1 MSGRTATITG
11 SIAAPVAAATV
22 GGLAWRNIGPFRGGR
37 VIAVAGDPQRPLVFY
52 FGSTGGGVWKT
63 TDGGLSWTN
72 CSDGFFKTASVGA
85 LAVAPSDPNVLYA
98 GMGETTIRG
107 NVAHGDGVYGSTD
120 GGKSWR
126 HLGLT
131 DTRAI
136 ARIRIDPRDPH
147 TVYVAALGHVWG
159 PNEERG
165 LYRSRDGGATW
176 RRILYRD
183 ERTGAIDLSIDPT
196 NPRILYAAFWEA
208 GRTPWQLT
216 SGGPGSGLFKSTDG
230 GDNWT
235 EISDAPGLPKGVKGK
250 IGVAVSP
257 ARPERVWAL
266 IEAEGGGFFRSDDG
280 GAHWTKLNEER
291 ELLQRAWYYAH
302 VIADPQ
308 NPEVVWVPNVN
319 NWRSIDGGKSF
330 TAYPTPHGDNHDI
343 WIDPQN
349 PQRLIQGNDGGAVVS
364 FDGGASWSSI
374 YNQPTAEF
382 YHVVADTQTPYR
394 VYGAQ
399 QDNSTLSL
407 PSRSDTG
414 GITWAETFPV
424 GGGESGYIAVRPD
437 APHIVFAG
445 SYGGLLTR
453 FDARTRQTRNI
464 AVWPENP
471 IGWPVSEQPYRFQW
485 TFPILL
491 SPHDPNE
498 LYVTS
503 QHVHRSTD
511 GGASWTILS
520 PDLTRNDQTKMGSSG
535 GPITQDN
542 TSVEYYG
549 TIFAFAESP
558 LARRTFWV
566 GSDDGL
572 IHLSRDGG
580 ESWVNV
586 TPPADLLPEWSL
598 ISIVEPSPHDADTCY
613 VAATRYK
620 SDDLNPYLLKTS
632 DGGASWTLITAGLPT
647 DEFTRVIRAD
657 PARPGILYAG
667 TEAGIWTSID
677 DGATWA
683 RLGAGLPVVPIH
695 DLAVCG
701 NDLVAATHGRGF
713 WILDDL
719 TPLHQVAEAGAGESA
734 RLFAPR
740 TTVRYL
746 TGGRLAAPD
755 PNVPRGF
762 GNVGGL
768 AVRTQA
774 ITKPDD
780 SRALGFLDAGQNPE
794 SGVTVLYYLARK
806 PQESL
811 TLRFRDATGAE
822 IKAFTATLGGAEGD
836 KAKQDDGHGAHG
848 VPPEPK
854 PKAAVGLNRF
864 VWNARYPDAAVVP
877 GAVFWAGGT
886 TGPLAAPGRYT
897 VELQVDGTMQSAEFD
912 FVRDPRTDATD
923 DDFAAQFALLRQIRD
938 KLSATH
944 EAVNMLRAIRK
955 QADDWVGRTAGTPQ
969 AERVKGAA
977 GPLREAL
984 NEIEEELIQTRSK
997 SHEDPLNF
1005 AIKLNNKLAALT
1017 GVVASADAAPTQGAR
1032 QVFDDVA
1039 GRIDAQ
1045 LEGLEAVLVMQL
1057 GAFNAAVQEVHLPA
1071 IVPPEKRW

>member
-22 GGLAWRNIGPFRGGR
+22 GGLAWRDIGPFRGGR
-37 VIAVAGDPQRPLVFY
+37 VVAVAGDPQHPRVFY

-107 NVAHGDGVYGSTD
+107 NIAHGDGVYGSTD
-120 GGKSWR
+120 GGKTWR
-126 HLGLT
+126 HLGLA

-136 ARIRIDPRDPH
+136 ARVRIDPRDPN

-165 LYRSRDGGATW
+165 LYRSRDGGKNW
-176 RRILYRD
+176 EKILYRD
-183 ERTGAIDLSIDPT
+183 ERSGAIDLSIDPT

-230 GDNWT
+230 GDSWT

-266 IEAEGGGFFRSDDG
+266 IEAERGGFFRSDDG
-280 GAHWTKLNEER
+280 GAHWTKLNEDR

-330 TAYPTPHGDNHDI
+330 AAYPTPHGDNHDI
-343 WIDPQN
+343 WIDPQDA
-349 PQRLIQGNDGGAVVS
+349 RRMIQGNDGGAVVS

-382 YHVVADTQTPYR
+382 YHVTADTQTPYR

-407 PSRSDTG
+407 PSRSDSG

-424 GGGESGYIAVRPD
+424 GGGESGYIAVRAD

-453 FDARTRQTRNI
+453 FDARTRQMRNI

-471 IGWPVSEQPYRFQW
+471 IGWPASEQPYRFQW
-485 TFPILL
+485 TFPIVL

-498 LYVTS
+498 LSVTS
-503 QHVHRSTD
+503 QYVHRSTD
-511 GGASWTILS
+511 EGASWTVLS
-520 PDLTRNDQTKMGSSG
+520 PDLTRDDQTKMGSSG

-558 LARRTFWV
+558 RARGTFWA

-580 ESWVNV
+580 TTWANV
-586 TPPADLLPEWSL
+586 TPPADLLPEWAL
-598 ISIVEPSPHDADTCY
+598 ISIIEPSPHDADTCY

-620 SDDLNPYLLKTS
+620 SDDLTPYLLKTT
-632 DGGASWTLITAGLPT
+632 DGGANWTLITAGLPT
-647 DEFTRVIRAD
+647 DELTRAIRAD

-667 TEAGIWTSID
+667 TEAGIWASID

-683 RLGAGLPVVPIH
+683 RLGGGLPVVPIH
-695 DLAVCG
+695 DLAVQG
-701 NDLVAATHGRGF
+701 TDLVAATHGRGF

-719 TPLHQVAEAGAGESA
+719 TPLHQLAAGGAGDTTH
-734 RLFAPR
+734 LFTPR
-740 TTVRYL
+740 TTVRFL

-768 AVRTQA
+768 AVRTKVV
-774 ITKPDD
+774 TKPDD
-780 SRALGFLDAGQNPE
+780 SWALGFLDAGQNPE
-794 SGVTVLYYLARK
+794 SGITVLYYLARK

-811 TLRFRDATGAE
+811 TLRFRDAAGAE
-822 IKAFTATLGGAEGD
+822 IRAFTAKVGGEGETE
-836 KAKQDDGHGAHG
+836 KKDDGHGT
-848 VPPEPK
+848 PPEPK
-854 PKAAVGLNRF
+854 PKTAIGLNRF

-877 GAVFWAGGT
+877 GAIFWAGGT

-897 VELQVDGTMQSAEFD
+897 VDLDVDGVAQSASFD

-923 DDFAAQFALLRQIRD
+923 DDFAAQFALLKQIRD
-938 KLSATH
+938 KLSETH
-944 EAVNMLRAIRK
+944 EAVNMLRAIGK

-969 AERVKGAA
+969 AERVSKAA
-977 GPLREAL
+977 GPLRDAL
-984 NEIEEELIQTRSK
+984 DAIEEELIQKRSK

-1005 AIKLNNKLAALT
+1005 AIKLNNKLAALS
-1017 GVVASADAAPTQGAR
+1017 GVVASADAAPTRGAR

-1045 LEGLEAVLVMQL
+1045 LEGLEAVLVTQL
-1057 GAFNAAVQEVHLPA
+1057 GAFNAAVQEVQLPA